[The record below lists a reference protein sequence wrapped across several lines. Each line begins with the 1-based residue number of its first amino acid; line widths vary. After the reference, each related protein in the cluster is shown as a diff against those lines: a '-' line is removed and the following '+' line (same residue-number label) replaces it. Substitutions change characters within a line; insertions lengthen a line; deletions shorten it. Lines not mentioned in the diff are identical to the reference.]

1 MFDSNS
7 PVAKAVGY
15 IIISFFVLIIAISFG
30 MPDFMSRMGMDNSTA
45 VIINGEKIHVLD
57 YLRFRDTRF
66 GHIRNKKME
75 PLILNQ
81 FIGHRLIIQEA
92 RNAGFS
98 AVEERIIE
106 TIHGI
111 EAFQTDGAYDAGK
124 FKRFIQASQY
134 SLQQFYTTIE
144 QDIINSDFRGAIQ
157 MGIAFSGNEIEKIYR
172 SNNISLKIRFS
183 RLPITELRKR
193 FSSRLTVSDEEVD
206 QKIASGQV
214 EIKDPLTDRQRIKGQ
229 IRNEKLT
236 RLIKEFTGKINRM
249 NQENASF
256 QKVAHLM
263 QGKVGVSTTFSPGE
277 KVREAGEKATPISGL
292 SDNPTF
298 ATTIMDLKPGQA
310 SPVIQVPGELIVF
323 TVVERDM
330 ATEAPTPEEENRIM
344 EELASSAF
352 QNVYGKYMTSLF
364 EKSKIKKMLKT
375 D

>member
-1 MFDSNS
+1 MFDSKS
-7 PVAKAVGY
+7 PVVKVVGY
-15 IIISFFVLIIAISFG
+15 VIIGFFVLIIAISFG

-92 RNAGFS
+92 RKAGFS
-98 AVEERIIE
+98 AGEERIIE

-111 EAFQTDGAYDAGK
+111 GAFQTGGAYDAGK
-124 FKRFIQASQY
+124 FKRFIQASNY
-134 SLQQFYTTIE
+134 SLQQFYKTIE
-144 QDIINSDFRGAIQ
+144 QDIISSDFRGAMQ
-157 MGIAFSGNEIEKIYR
+157 MGMAFSSNEIEKIYR
-172 SNNISLKIRFS
+172 AENISLQIRYC
-183 RLPITELRKR
+183 RLPMAELRKR
-193 FSSRLTVSDEEVD
+193 FSNRLTVSDEEVE
-206 QKIASGQV
+206 KRIASGQV
-214 EIKDPLTDRQRIKGQ
+214 EIKDPKTDRQRIKSQ
-229 IRNEKLT
+229 IRNEKLS
-236 RLIKEFTGKINRM
+236 RLIKEYTGKINRL

-256 QKVAHLM
+256 QKVAARM
-263 QGKVGVSTTFSPGE
+263 QGKTGVSAPFSPGE
-277 KVREAGEKATPISGL
+277 EVRETGKKATPISGL

-298 ATTIMDLKPGQA
+298 ASTVMDLEPGRA

-323 TVVERDM
+323 TVVEREM
-330 ATEAPTPEEENRIM
+330 ATGNPSPEEE
-344 EELASSAF
+344 EELREKLASSAF